1 MTAKEKLDLLGEKWC
16 AGRDAM
22 SGEQRLIMQE
32 TIFLVIDDVFSK
44 DKNYPEGIGE
54 FFCRD
59 WPAFDTE
66 KGKLSSYARARLEY
80 RAKEAQHKD
89 REDHYVNV
97 KDPDE
102 GKPKRE
108 WVYAAS
114 LNQSIDPDNTES
126 AELVDLQNDGTA
138 EAAFSEVSQPDWIL
152 VQLLSLI
159 LALPSRLNGRA
170 NNPQRLRYYRMFFT
184 DDSVE
189 IIHSQPRITAYIEH
203 ERDLF
208 QALHLGFLDFF
219 MTRKC
224 RSVIEISN
232 TARKLLGELIDG
244 ENMITMDHPLPND
257 VYLAYIRA
265 EVGTSAGSR
274 SVVSEMRGNYRK
286 FFAENGLC

>member
-1 MTAKEKLDLLGEKWC
+1 MTGNEKLDLLGEKWC
-16 AGRDAM
+16 AERDTM
-22 SGEQRLIMQE
+22 SGEQRLIIQE

-66 KGKLSSYARARLEY
+66 KGKLSSYAKARLEY
-80 RAKEAQHKD
+80 RAKETQHKD
-89 REDHYVNV
+89 REDHYVTV
-97 KDPDE
+97 KNPDGE
-102 GKPKRE
+102 KPKRK
-108 WVYAAS
+108 WVSAAS
-114 LNQSIDPDNTES
+114 LNQSIDPDDAES
-126 AELVDLQNDGTA
+126 AELVDLQTDSAA
-138 EAAFSEVSQPDWIL
+138 EAAFSDASKPDWMM
-152 VQLLSLI
+152 VQLLTLI
-159 LALPSRLNGRA
+159 LELPSRLNGRA

-189 IIHSQPRITAYIEH
+189 IIHSQPRVTVFIEH

-208 QALHLGFLDFF
+208 RAIHLGFLDFF

-232 TARKLLGELIDG
+232 AARKLLGELIDG
-244 ENMITMDHPLPND
+244 EDMRTADHPLPND

-265 EVGTSAGSR
+265 EDGTSAGSR

-286 FFAENGLC
+286 FFTENGLC